1 MSYVLIVTFSNAP
14 FLRAPDSTLVSKPKI
29 IAFEAVASKISDS
42 VIAPEEQCII
52 FISTSSI
59 KIC

>member
-29 IAFEAVASKISDS
+29 IAFEESQVKY
-42 VIAPEEQCII
+42 Q
-52 FISTSSI
+52 TL
-59 KIC
+59 